1 MTIVFG
7 SFLWQ
12 DTLSSGPRGA
22 VCVLS
27 THKQPR
33 ERVITMTNK
42 NNNKPAIIGDVTRRD
57 LTAQVERKTGAV
69 IIDLG
74 KGKSDTERL
83 LMADVTVRVPVPLPA
98 SRATCA
104 DVVDW
109 LNADGKRAF
118 EYAAEALKAYG
129 KDACGVCA
137 ARVSMP
143 KAEGYDR
150 DTVARHERA
159 AMHGKR
165 ATVCAVAAGTLAR
178 ALTAVAD
185 RLNAWTW
192 DK

>member
-1 MTIVFG
+1 MT
-7 SFLWQ
+7 
-12 DTLSSGPRGA
+12 
-22 VCVLS
+22 
-27 THKQPR
+27 
-33 ERVITMTNK
+33 K
-42 NNNKPAIIGDVTRRD
+42 NNDSKPAAIIGEVTRRD
-57 LTAQVERKTGAV
+57 LTAKVERKTGAV

-83 LMADVTVRVPVPLPA
+83 LMGDVLVRVPVPLPA
-98 SRATCA
+98 NRATCT
-104 DVVDW
+104 DVVEW
-109 LNADGKRAF
+109 LNADNGKRAY

-129 KDACGVCA
+129 KDAASVCG

-165 ATVCAVAAGTLAR
+165 ATVCAVAAGTLAK
-178 ALTAVAD
+178 ALAAVAD

>member
-1 MTIVFG
+1 MT
-7 SFLWQ
+7 
-12 DTLSSGPRGA
+12 
-22 VCVLS
+22 
-27 THKQPR
+27 KN
-33 ERVITMTNK
+33 TNT
-42 NNNKPAIIGDVTRRD
+42 NSKPATAGEVTRRD

-98 SRATCA
+98 VRTTCG
-104 DVVDW
+104 DVVEW
-109 LNADGKRAF
+109 LNADGGKRAY

-129 KDACGVCA
+129 KDAASVCA

-150 DTVARHERA
+150 DTVTRHERA

-165 ATVCAVAAGTLAR
+165 ATVCAIAAGTLAK
-178 ALTAVAD
+178 ALAAVAD